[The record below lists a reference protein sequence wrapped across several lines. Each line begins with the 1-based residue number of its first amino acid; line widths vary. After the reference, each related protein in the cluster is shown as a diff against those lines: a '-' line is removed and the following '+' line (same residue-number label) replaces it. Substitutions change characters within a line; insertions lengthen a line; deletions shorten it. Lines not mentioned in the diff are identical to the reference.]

1 MFEHF
6 IHEAIRTRNNGIIL
20 IDVCNTPDCGWEGA
34 YSILD
39 EEAFLDWWG
48 EDNPYTK
55 EDIMDYGE
63 EAGAFFNWHVV
74 TSHNRTPEN
83 AEKKLRKYIT
93 TM

>member
-39 EEAFLDWWG
+39 EEAFRDWWG
-48 EDNPYTK
+48 EDPYTK

-63 EAGAFFNWHVV
+63 EADAFFNWHVV